1 MILVED
7 FRRFEPQPV
16 VLKYHYRWNIEL
28 FVTGILGFKKIHKCG
43 RERDRVERRTR
54 MITVGIDV
62 GGENAHIVVLKDGEI
77 LAKGEAATGIQKAAA
92 AEKLYDET
100 LKKAELKREDV
111 GKIVA
116 TGSAG
121 KRVSFADG
129 VIPDASADARG
140 VNRLVPSARTV
151 IDVGAEEGRAVK
163 VSPKGKVLD
172 FAINEKC
179 AAGTGTFVKAMAR
192 ALEITVEE
200 IAKISLNSNQS
211 IPMNAQCAVF
221 GESEVV
227 SLIHQKIPKQDIAKA
242 VHDAIAGR
250 IASLARIV
258 GLEKDVV
265 MIGGMAR
272 NFGFV
277 DALKKEVNM
286 DIIVPDDPDFVG
298 ALGAAESAAAG
309 V

>member
-1 MILVED
+1 MIA
-7 FRRFEPQPV
+7 
-16 VLKYHYRWNIEL
+16 
-28 FVTGILGFKKIHKCG
+28 
-43 RERDRVERRTR
+43 
-54 MITVGIDV
+54 VGIDV
-62 GGENAHIVVLKDGEI
+62 GGKNAHVVILKDGEI
-77 LAKGEAATGIQKAAA
+77 LAKGEAATGIQKAEA
-92 AEKLYDET
+92 AEKLYEET
-100 LKKAELKREDV
+100 LKKAGLKREDV
-111 GKIVA
+111 GSVVA

-129 VIPDASADARG
+129 VIPDAAADARG
-140 VNRLVPSARTV
+140 VSRLIPSAQTV
-151 IDVGAEEGRAVK
+151 IDVGAEEGRVVK

-179 AAGTGTFVKAMAR
+179 AAGTGTFVEAMAR

-200 IAKISLNSNQS
+200 MAKISLNSNQS

-227 SLIHQKIPKQDIAKA
+227 SLIHQKIAKQDIAKA

-250 IASLARIV
+250 IASVARIV

-272 NFGFV
+272 NGGFV
-277 DALKKEVNM
+277 DALKKEADM

-298 ALGAAESAAAG
+298 ALGAAEAAAAG
-309 V
+309 VLEEKV

>member
-1 MILVED
+1 MI
-7 FRRFEPQPV
+7 
-16 VLKYHYRWNIEL
+16 I
-28 FVTGILGFKKIHKCG
+28 
-43 RERDRVERRTR
+43 
-54 MITVGIDV
+54 VGIDV
-62 GGENAHIVVLKDGEI
+62 GGENAHLVILKGSEI
-77 LAKGEAATGIQKAAA
+77 LAQGHVATGIKKAET

-111 GKIVA
+111 GKVVA

-121 KRVSFADG
+121 KRVSFADR
-129 VIPDASADARG
+129 VIPDASADAWG
-140 VNRLVPSARTV
+140 VNRLVPSARTI
-151 IDVGAEEGRAVK
+151 IDVGAEEGRAIK
-163 VSPKGKVLD
+163 INPEGKVLD

-179 AAGTGTFVKAMAR
+179 AAGTGTFVEAMAR

-200 IAKISLNSNQS
+200 MAHISLNSNQS
-211 IPMNAQCAVF
+211 IQMNAQCAVF

-250 IASLARIV
+250 IASVARIV

-265 MIGGMAR
+265 MIGGMAK
-272 NFGFV
+272 NVGFV
-277 DALKKEVNM
+277 DALKKEASM
-286 DIIVPDDPDFVG
+286 EIIVPDDPDFVG
-298 ALGAAESAAAG
+298 ALGAAESAARR